1 MIIKR
6 ILGVIIILTAVL
18 GLVVCVGLIVV
29 GPQAFDRVA
38 ADVDSSLGAVNNTL
52 DTVSETLRLA
62 QVTSVQMNTGL
73 KTAELSLYSTART
86 ISETRPLITSTGQL
100 LTGDLANSID
110 SVQATIP
117 TLSKLADQIDRTL
130 AVLSQAQILGF
141 GLGIEYNPDE
151 TMGQSIDAI
160 GKSFDGIPA
169 RLRGMSGSITTANVN
184 LSTMS
189 TNLVAIG
196 GNLREINTSL
206 AKYPDLFGKY
216 LESAASARQRL
227 QTLQLELHNDLQ
239 IIKTGLTVF
248 LIWLG
253 LAQLAPLYI
262 GFELLFKSESRK
274 ANE

>member
-1 MIIKR
+1 MMIKR

-18 GLVVCVGLIVV
+18 GLVACVGLIVV
-29 GPQAFDRVA
+29 GPQTFDRVA
-38 ADVDSSLGAVNNTL
+38 TDVDASLSAASSTL

-62 QVTSVQMNTGL
+62 QVTSAQMSTGL
-73 KTAELSLYSTART
+73 KTAELSIYSTAKT

-117 TLSKLADQIDRTL
+117 TLSKLADQIDKTL

-151 TMGQSIDAI
+151 PMGQSIDAI

-169 RLRGMSGSITTANVN
+169 RLRGMTGSISTANVN

-196 GNLREINTSL
+196 VDLREINTSL

-227 QTLQLELHNDLQ
+227 QALQVELRNDLQ
-239 IIKTGLTVF
+239 LVKTGLIVF
-248 LIWLG
+248 LVWLG

-262 GFELLFKSESRK
+262 GFELLFKPGSRK